1 MKRQRWRGAR
11 LAYRTQRCGTSKLAG
26 QVQVRLM
33 KPVTRI
39 TLTNTP
45 GELFSL
51 VAFRLK
57 IGRLQSLKLVLK
69 TL

>member
-1 MKRQRWRGAR
+1 MTWIPM
-11 LAYRTQRCGTSKLAG
+11 TD
-26 QVQVRLM
+26 
-33 KPVTRI
+33 
-39 TLTNTP
+39 TP

-57 IGRLQSLKLVLK
+57 IRRLQSLKLVLK